1 LSACAACLTERSDVI
16 ARLDSLELDLREQS
30 TTTEKNFRMVFETL
44 RRLLDDGADT
54 NAGRIDFRLH
64 ETAEGYSANQR
75 ALRRRGDNLYSNS
88 RAKRKS
94 R

>member
-1 LSACAACLTERSDVI
+1 MTRSPSSF
-16 ARLDSLELDLREQS
+16 LLELDLREQS
-30 TTTEKNFRMVFETL
+30 TTTKKNFRVVFETL

-54 NAGRIDFRLH
+54 NAGRIGFRLH
-64 ETAEGYSANQR
+64 EIAEGYSAQR
-75 ALRRRGDNLYSNS
+75 GNALRGSRSDNAYSNPYSNS